1 MEEVVMPDR
10 HSELPAH
17 PDLEYY
23 RKQAKHLLRSYE
35 AGDSAARA
43 RAADV
48 LGDRAA
54 ERFLLSDAQFVLAQE
69 HGFRT
74 WADFRADIQSQ
85 RTTGD
90 RPVVRLWAAPGSYAS
105 WADGLLT
112 ELRRGDPG
120 ALQRLRAY
128 VPRYAAA
135 TDASAAELRDAR
147 LIIARELGFAT
158 WRELVEAAEK
168 AQRDDAE
175 RQEERRRMRPEAEAL
190 LAGDTAR
197 LARLTPGQADTLLQ
211 MLAMRELLGTKLGE
225 GLGVP
230 RAAVDVLIGKVTS
243 LDLPLPQAIRGDRV
257 EYVRLLL
264 GAGADTGTRTDGI
277 TPLETAIYF
286 GRPQVVDL
294 LAEHGIVPAALWTY
308 AACGR
313 LDLVRACFDADGRLR
328 PDAALP
334 RPNVAYFFP
343 IPPRN
348 PATDDPE
355 EIMAEAFVHA
365 CQHGRSEVV
374 RWFLDRGLNPD
385 VAPYFGRTGLV
396 WAVMSLQPEVAGL
409 LMERGADPAR
419 GGEMVPFGAEGL
431 VAVLFATDRH
441 DPVIRQLHE
450 LLKPRSAELPPQVPS
465 RRSPSADRTTGAV
478 RPGPPPAIR
487 HEIHEAFMT
496 SPPPSSAGDT
506 SSADHLLGLISAQ
519 IRPPRRVNTQVNG
532 LHAVRA
538 CEGVT
543 SRVSHKSQ

>member
-1 MEEVVMPDR
+1 MPDR
-10 HSELPAH
+10 HVELPAH

-23 RKQAKHLLRSYE
+23 RKQAKALLRSYE
-35 AGDSAARA
+35 AGDADARD
-43 RAADV
+43 RAAEV

-54 ERFLLSDAQFVLAQE
+54 GRFLLSDAQFVLAQE

-74 WADFRADIQSQ
+74 WAEFRADIQSQ
-85 RTTGD
+85 RAIGD
-90 RPVVRLWAAPGSYAS
+90 RPVSRLWGNGSGYYAS

-120 ALQRLRAY
+120 ALRRLRAY

-147 LIIARELGFAT
+147 LIVAREVGFPT
-158 WRELVEAAEK
+158 WREFVAGADK
-168 AQRDDAE
+168 AQRDEAE
-175 RQEERRRMRPEAEAL
+175 RQEERRRLRPDAEAL

-197 LARLTPGQADTLLQ
+197 LAELTAGQAGTLLQ

-230 RAAVDVLIGKVTS
+230 RAAVDVLIGKATS
-243 LDLPLPQAIRGDRV
+243 LDLPLPQAVRSDRV

-264 GAGADTGTRTDGI
+264 GAGADPGTRTDGI

-286 GRPQVVDL
+286 GSTQMVDL
-294 LAEHGIVPAALWTY
+294 LAEHGIVPQALWTY

-334 RPNVAYFFP
+334 RPDVADFFP
-343 IPPRN
+343 FPARN

-355 EIMAEAFVHA
+355 QITAEAFVHA
-365 CQHGRSEVV
+365 CQHGRTEVV

-385 VAPYFGRTGLV
+385 VAPYFGRTGLL
-396 WAVMSLQPEVAGL
+396 WAVMSQQPEVAGV

-419 GGEMVPFGAEGL
+419 GDEMVPFGAKAL
-431 VAVLFATDRH
+431 VAILLATDQH
-441 DPVIRQLHE
+441 DPVVRQLDK
-450 LLKPRSAELPPQVPS
+450 LIRSRS
-465 RRSPSADRTTGAV
+465 R
-478 RPGPPPAIR
+478 
-487 HEIHEAFMT
+487 
-496 SPPPSSAGDT
+496 
-506 SSADHLLGLISAQ
+506 
-519 IRPPRRVNTQVNG
+519 
-532 LHAVRA
+532 
-538 CEGVT
+538 
-543 SRVSHKSQ
+543 